1 MGPTMIAEHFA
12 HLDDPRRLYLTEHSL
27 LDVVTLAR
35 CAILAGADTWVEV
48 AAFGQQRESWLR
60 TFLALPHG
68 IPSHDTLG
76 RVFACLDPAQF
87 AQGFTAWVQA
97 MQQRLRVPEVPASAP
112 APTEASEAAPPL
124 RVRAVDGKQVRRSHD
139 RLADHP
145 ALHLVSVWAC
155 EARLVLAQQA
165 VADHSNE
172 IPALPLLLAQLDLAG
187 CIVTVDAMGCQ
198 REVATQVCE
207 HQADYVLAL
216 KANQEGTYEAV
227 VDTFALAEADRF
239 AGVRHDQAETVE
251 KGHGRLEWRR
261 STVIDDP
268 AILAWLNA
276 DGRWAG
282 LQALGRV
289 EAQRQLG
296 TEEPGAV
303 ETRYYLLSHPW
314 SAATFGQ
321 IVRTHWQI
329 ENRQHWILDI
339 AFRED
344 ESRVRRGH
352 GAHNLALLR
361 RLALNLLQHDHQ
373 GIGGTKAKRLQA
385 AWNPDYLLH

>member
-1 MGPTMIAEHFA
+1 MQPTTIANHFG
-12 HLDDPRRLYLTEHSL
+12 HLEDPRCAYLTEHGL
-27 LDVVTLAR
+27 LDLVTMAL
-35 CAILAGADTWVEV
+35 CAVLAGADSWVEV
-48 AAFGQQRESWLR
+48 AAFGHMREAWLR
-60 TFLALPHG
+60 SFLALPHG
-68 IPSHDTLG
+68 IPSHDTFG

-87 AQGFTAWVQA
+87 ATGFASWVQA
-97 MQQRLRVPEVPASAP
+97 IQRRLPVPEAP
-112 APTEASEAAPPL
+112 APETAPPL

-172 IPALPLLLAQLDLAG
+172 ITALPLLLAQLDLAG
-187 CIVTVDAMGCQ
+187 CIVTADAMGCQ
-198 REVATQVCE
+198 REVAAQL
-207 HQADYVLAL
+207 HDQQADYVLAL

-227 VDTFALAEADRF
+227 VETFVLAEAGHF
-239 AGVRHDQAETVE
+239 AQVRHDQAETVE

-261 STVIDDP
+261 CTVIDDP
-268 AILAWLNA
+268 AILTWLNA
-276 DGRWAG
+276 DGRWVG
-282 LQALGRV
+282 LRAIGRV

-296 TEEPGAV
+296 TERGTI

-321 IVRTHWQI
+321 AVRAHWQI
-329 ENRQHWILDI
+329 ENSQHWILDI

-361 RLALNLLQHDHQ
+361 RLALNLLQQDQQ

-385 AWNPDYLLH
+385 AWNPDYLLHLLEAL

>member
-1 MGPTMIAEHFA
+1 MGATTIAEHFA
-12 HLDDPRRLYLTEHSL
+12 DLDDPRRTYLVEHRL
-27 LDVVTLAR
+27 LDIVTLAL
-35 CAILAGADTWVEV
+35 CALLAGADTWVEV
-48 AAFGQQRESWLR
+48 AAFGQQREGWLR
-60 TFLALPHG
+60 TFLALPYG

-76 RVFACLDPAQF
+76 RVFAGLDPAPF
-87 AQGFTAWVQA
+87 ASGFTAWVQA
-97 MQQRLRVPEVPASAP
+97 MQQRLPVPEVPASAP
-112 APTEASEAAPPL
+112 PPL

-139 RLADHP
+139 RLSGHP
-145 ALHLVSVWAC
+145 ALHLVSVWAS
-155 EARLVLAQQA
+155 EARLVLAQEA

-207 HQADYVLAL
+207 RQADYVLAL

-227 VDTFALAEADRF
+227 VDTFTLAEADQF
-239 AGVRHDQAETVE
+239 TGVRHDQAETVE

-261 STVIDDP
+261 CTVINDP

-276 DGRWAG
+276 DGRWTG
-282 LQALGRV
+282 LRAIGRV
-289 EAQRQLG
+289 EAQRQVGLDPA
-296 TEEPGAV
+296 TEPGTV

-329 ENRQHWILDI
+329 ENRQHWILDV

-344 ESRVRRGH
+344 ESRARRGH
-352 GAHNLALLR
+352 SAHNLALLR
-361 RLALNLLQHDHQ
+361 RLALNLLLHDQQ
-373 GIGGTKAKRLQA
+373 GTGGTKAKRLQA
-385 AWNPDYLLH
+385 AWNPDYLLRLLQAL